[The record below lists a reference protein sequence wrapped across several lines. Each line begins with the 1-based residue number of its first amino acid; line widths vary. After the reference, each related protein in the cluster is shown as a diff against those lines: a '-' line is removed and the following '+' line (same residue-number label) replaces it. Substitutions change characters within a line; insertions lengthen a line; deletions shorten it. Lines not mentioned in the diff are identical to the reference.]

1 MKAAGRCGRLGS
13 LAALKYAVVGLY
25 LLVFL
30 ILVGVFILAGKG
42 LACILYGAA
51 VP

>member
-13 LAALKYAVVGLY
+13 LAALKYAVLGLY

-30 ILVGVFILAGKG
+30 ILVGVFILAGKS
-42 LACILYGAA
+42 
-51 VP
+51 